1 MSTAA
6 GTLPPYVMIL
16 PSVRTAKVMSC
27 AGRGVR
33 ERGNVLL
40 RNNDV
45 GAGRQMM
52 WRWAPMMLTASGQM
66 MCRTGGNRNGRLPR
80 LVTSFQTN
88 CASSSYQTGTGECR
102 IPVLDPKLYLHTA
115 RDRERGE
122 GNKNS
127 NQTEKTTRRG
137 GWFSSLNAICYA
149 RVTEQS
155 EKRRDLR

>member
-6 GTLPPYVMIL
+6 GPLPPYVMIL
-16 PSVRTAKVMSC
+16 PSVRTAIVMSR
-27 AGRGVR
+27 AERGVR

-52 WRWAPMMLTASGQM
+52 WRWAPMMLTASDQM

-122 GNKNS
+122 ENKNS
-127 NQTEKTTRRG
+127 NKIEENHPRNRE
-137 GWFSSLNAICYA
+137 WFSSLNAICYA

-155 EKRRDLR
+155 EKQRRT